1 MLPRFALIVPTLNG
15 GSVYRKLLQEVRR
28 QTCQPDCFIVVD
40 SGSTDGTLEASLDAG
55 ARVISIWAEDFNHGA
70 TRMQALDHVDPG
82 IDLVMYLT
90 QDAVPAEP
98 ESFERLVSVF
108 ADPRLGAA
116 FGRQLPRDGGSR
128 VEAFSRAAN
137 YREVPYRIDLAAPGK
152 RRFEETR
159 FSNSFSIYRITALR
173 EAGGFPGD
181 IILGEDVLAH
191 VAILSRGWVTEYVP
205 AATVRHSHDYSIME
219 EFRRYFDIGVMHH
232 RAQARLAMFGRPHG
246 KGRQY
251 LLEEARF
258 AMRISL
264 REGLISVIRSGA
276 KFIGYRLGLME
287 AALPRFLKRQLSM
300 HWRFWR

>member
-1 MLPRFALIVPTLNG
+1 MVSRFALIVPTLNG
-15 GSVYRKLLQEVRR
+15 GPVYRKLLEEFRR
-28 QTCQPDCFIVVD
+28 QTCLPDCFIVVD
-40 SGSTDGTLEASLDAG
+40 SGSSDGTLEASRDAG
-55 ARVISIWAEDFNHGA
+55 ARVISIRPEDFNHGA
-70 TRMQALDHVDPG
+70 TRMQALDHVDAG

-90 QDAVPAEP
+90 QDAVPADP
-98 ESFERLVSVF
+98 ESFERLVAVF

-116 FGRQLPRDGGSR
+116 FGRQLPRDGASR

-137 YREVPYRIDLAAPGK
+137 YGEVPYRVDLAAPGK
-152 RRFEETR
+152 RRFEESR
-159 FSNSFSIYRITALR
+159 FSNSFSMYRIAALR

-191 VAILSRGWVTEYVP
+191 VAILSRGWATEYVP
-205 AATVRHSHDYSIME
+205 AATVRHSHNYSVVE

-232 RAQARLAMFGRPHG
+232 RAQATLAMFGRPHG

-264 REGLISVIRSGA
+264 REGFVSVVRSCA
-276 KFIGYRLGLME
+276 KFFGYRLGLME